1 MTEKDLES
9 QSEKMMSDDEEI
21 IELTD
26 EVPISDEDEVIELTE
41 VASASEGDEV
51 IELTDV
57 VDGGDEVIELTDV
70 VDGEDE
76 VIELTDRVSDSSTDS
91 SEEAVSDSA
100 NTLPVGAITP
110 EQINVALERTI
121 EKLYG
126 QKIESLLVEIVQK
139 KVSDEIEKIKK
150 MILDGSSD
158 NEG

>member
-1 MTEKDLES
+1 MTEKDLEN

-26 EVPISDEDEVIELTE
+26 EVSISDEDEVIELTE
-41 VASASEGDEV
+41 EVASDSEGDEV

-57 VDGGDEVIELTDV
+57 VDS
-70 VDGEDE
+70 EDE
-76 VIELTDRVSDSSTDS
+76 VIELTDRVSDSSIGS
-91 SEEAVSDSA
+91 SEEAVSDNA
-100 NTLPVGAITP
+100 NTLPVDAVTP

-139 KVSDEIEKIKK
+139 KVSEEIEKIKK